1 MQDAARHD
9 KALSCAEFDRTSFK
23 IDDELALND
32 IEELV
37 VGVVLVPVILALH
50 HTESDHGVIHLAE
63 RLVVPLEPASVDQR
77 LDVDNFESR
86 IEDVETGL
94 VRIGGG
100 LGHGATPGVVGY

>member
-9 KALSCAEFDRTSFK
+9 KALSRAEFDRTSLQ

-63 RLVVPLEPASVDQR
+63 RLVVPLELASVDQR
-77 LDVDNFESR
+77 LEVDNFKSA
-86 IEDVETGL
+86 IEDVETCLIGL
-94 VRIGGG
+94 SGG
-100 LGHGATPGVVGY
+100 LGHSATPGIVGW